1 MSIYNVL
8 SLVVVIVAH
17 YGLVNYACVWKKRGS
32 PAAAVW
38 QGEGDLGIG
47 EPALLVV
54 TGRFAHGPSRATRA
68 RWPDLQAT
76 ASAADPLDFCSLVDL
91 YCLCYSMLPCDC
103 DCRGCCGC
111 RMFCW
116 RVECCCC
123 CCRAVVV
130 AVVVIVLIC
139 FSMLLLLFL

>member
-1 MSIYNVL
+1 MILRSLDQKDPLVSVL
-8 SLVVVIVAH
+8 
-17 YGLVNYACVWKKRGS
+17 
-32 PAAAVW
+32 
-38 QGEGDLGIG
+38 
-47 EPALLVV
+47 
-54 TGRFAHGPSRATRA
+54 HGPTLAKA
-68 RWPDLQAT
+68 RERPDLQAT

-91 YCLCYSMLPCDC
+91 CFLCYSMLPCDC

-130 AVVVIVLIC
+130 AVVVIVLVF
-139 FSMLLLLFL
+139 FSMLLLLFLWCFCFHSFLLLSLFYSFLLFLIVLYCLLLYLLY